1 MPTLPRADD
10 SSAAVHAAVL
20 SVDGAAGPLAA
31 RLYRSAPPGARVRK
45 HSLLIFFHGGDFV
58 RGDLDA
64 ADAFLRALAGAN
76 PHLLVLASSYTLAD
90 QAPFPAAAEDA
101 HAVLAWARTHR
112 AALGWSGRRLVVA
125 GIDAGANLATVADL
139 MNRDRGGPAIA
150 AQILIMP
157 MLDAGLNSA
166 SMRAPP
172 RGVVEACLGDAC
184 AGGYRRYLPHA
195 ADRMH
200 PYASP
205 LQSSRL
211 RHAAPALI
219 ISVDAD
225 PLRDE
230 AEQYAARLLA
240 SGVAATALRLPA
252 GALAHA
258 DGRAECASQARV
270 LAAITQFLQTP

>member
-1 MPTLPRADD
+1 MAEVFATG
-10 SSAAVHAAVL
+10 L

-31 RLYRSAPPGARVRK
+31 RLYRCAPPGARVKK
-45 HSLLIFFHGGDFV
+45 HGLLIFFHGGDFLKA
-58 RGDLDA
+58 DLDA

-76 PHLLVLASSYTLAD
+76 PDLLVLASSYTLASV
-90 QAPFPAAAEDA
+90 APFPAAAEDA

-112 AALGWSGRRLVVA
+112 AALGWSGSRLVVA
-125 GIDAGANLATVADL
+125 GIDAGANLATVAEL

-166 SMRAPP
+166 SMRASPQ
-172 RGVVEACLGDAC
+172 GVVEACLGDAC
-184 AGGYRRYLPHA
+184 ASGYRRYLPHP

-211 RHAAPALI
+211 RRAAPALI
-219 ISVDAD
+219 ISVEAD

-240 SGVAATALRLPA
+240 SGVAVAALRLPA

-258 DGRAECASQARV
+258 DGRAECASQAQV
-270 LAAITQFLQTP
+270 LAAVTQFLQAP